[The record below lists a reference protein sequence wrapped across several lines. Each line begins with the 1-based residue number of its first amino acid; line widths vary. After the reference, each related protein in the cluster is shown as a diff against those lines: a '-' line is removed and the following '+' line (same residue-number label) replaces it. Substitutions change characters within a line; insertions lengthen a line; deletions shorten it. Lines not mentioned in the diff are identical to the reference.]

1 MKAYL
6 MDGYIVCTDQ
16 PVTGAQAEW
25 ELSGIEAELVN
36 AGAAVRYENGAFIIT
51 PAKPVIEDATI
62 ISNVLTKRAFL
73 SRLTPEEFATIK
85 GAAAQ
90 NATVDYYWQLF
101 MVSEEIDLMFPYTI
115 AGVNMME
122 QAGLLANGR
131 ATEILS

>member
-36 AGAAVRYENGAFIIT
+36 AGASVRYEGGAFIIT
-51 PAKPVIEDATI
+51 PAKPVIEELATSNI
-62 ISNVLTKRAFL
+62 ITKRAFL

-90 NATVDYYWQLF
+90 NAIVDYYWQMF
-101 MVSEEIDLMFPYTI
+101 MVSEEIDLLFPDTI
-115 AGVNMME
+115 SGITMME
-122 QAGLLANGR
+122 QAGLLATGR
-131 ATEILS
+131 AAEILS

>member
-36 AGAAVRYENGAFIIT
+36 AGASVRYEGGAFIIT
-51 PAKPVIEDATI
+51 PAKPVIEEVVSKVI
-62 ISNVLTKRAFL
+62 TKRAFL
-73 SRLTPEEFATIK
+73 ARITPEEYATIK
-85 GAAAQ
+85 AAASQ
-90 NATVDYYWQLF
+90 NAIVDYYWQMF
-101 MVSEEIDLMFPYTI
+101 MVSEEITLDFPDTVSGI
-115 AGVNMME
+115 TMME
-122 QAGLLANGR
+122 QVGLLAAGR

>member
-25 ELSGIEAELVN
+25 ELSGTEAELVN

-90 NATVDYYWQLF
+90 NATVDYWQLF
-101 MVSEEIDLMFPYTI
+101 MVSEEIDLMFPDTI
-115 AGVNMME
+115 AGITMME
-122 QAGLLANGR
+122 QGGLLATGR
-131 ATEILS
+131 AAEILS